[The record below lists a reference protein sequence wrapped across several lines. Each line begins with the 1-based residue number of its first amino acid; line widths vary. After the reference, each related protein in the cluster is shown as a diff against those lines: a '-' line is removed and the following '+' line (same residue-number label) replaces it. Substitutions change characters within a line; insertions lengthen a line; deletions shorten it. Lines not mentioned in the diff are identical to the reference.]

1 MGINLRCL
9 KCQKTY
15 KLTTSK
21 CKCGN
26 NLKGKA
32 RSYMVRVK
40 FPSGQ
45 WKSKTVD
52 SISMAR
58 KVEAKFKTLSVEQ
71 GVFDIKPKAPMI
83 QDIWSKYLT
92 WAKLNKRSW
101 KGDESRWTIHIESH
115 LKGPMDNIKA
125 HRVQSILNQMMPHY
139 QPATTKQVL
148 VLIRRVFNWSN
159 EQSLYEGPNPCDRI
173 KIPKFD
179 NRVTNPLSRDN
190 IESLMKT
197 LETWPNPRAV
207 LIIKFALYSGKRRG
221 EILNMKWAD
230 VDLENRR
237 IGLPLTKA
245 NKKQTI
251 PVNKRCMDILKEA
264 EKIRISDY
272 VFSTRT
278 GLFYNGFS
286 NVWKNV
292 RRRAGLEGFR
302 FHDLRHTFA
311 SYLASSGKVDIYT
324 LKELLGH
331 STIEMTQRYAHLVNG
346 ALRKA
351 MNVADEVFE

>member
-1 MGINLRCL
+1 MSINLRCPECHKSHTIGTTL
-9 KCQKTY
+9 CQ
-15 KLTTSK
+15 
-21 CKCGN
+21 CGN
-26 NLKGKA
+26 NLNRK
-32 RSYMVRVK
+32 RLYRVRIK
-40 FPSGQ
+40 FPSGK
-45 WKSKTVD
+45 WKSKITASLD
-52 SISMAR
+52 MAQ
-58 KVEAKFKTLSVEQ
+58 KVEAKFKTQAIEED
-71 GVFDIKPKAPMI
+71 VFDIKPKAPTI
-83 QDIWSKYLT
+83 QKAWSEYLK

-101 KGDESRWTIHIESH
+101 EGDKSRWTIHIESH
-115 LKGPMDNIKA
+115 LNGPMDNIKA
-125 HRVQSILNQMMPHY
+125 HMVQSIINRMTPDY
-139 QPATTKQVL
+139 QPATTKQIL
-148 VLIRRVFNWSN
+148 VLIRRVFNWSK

-179 NRVTNPLSRDN
+179 NRITNPLSRDN
-190 IESLMKT
+190 INSLMKT
-197 LETWPNPRAV
+197 LDSWPNPRAV

-230 VDLENRR
+230 VDLQNER
-237 IGLPLTKA
+237 IGLPRTKA

-264 EKIRISDY
+264 VKIRISDY

-278 GLFYNGFS
+278 GLYYHGFS
-286 NVWKNV
+286 NIWKNV
-292 RRRAGLEGFR
+292 RRRADLEGFR
-302 FHDLRHTFA
+302 FHDLRHTYA

-351 MNVADEVFE
+351 VNVADEVF